1 MFEKKVSL
9 PANAEI
15 LIVRLSAIG
24 DVLHATS
31 IVHNLKRLHPDCHI
45 TWLVSPP
52 ANLLLQDNPD
62 IDRLLVWD
70 RHRIDQAFA
79 GLKLSTV
86 LACLKEARALLAPYH
101 FDVALDIQ
109 GLFLSGL
116 LTRLS
121 GAPRRIGIHERHEG
135 NFLFM
140 TEMAPDIADRH
151 KIRRYATALQP
162 LGIDPEDFQ
171 PGLVLHLPDELEP
184 FVETFWTA
192 HGIRLHD
199 PAHPL
204 LMVNT
209 RTTWPDKNWLP
220 ANFGH
225 ALRSLP
231 ESVQIV
237 FTGAPGDEPYI
248 REAQQTLNR
257 ASLSIAGQT
266 SLIQLAALI
275 RSADL
280 LLTGDTGPLYIAE
293 AVGTTTLS
301 LWGPTHPDIYGPLTP
316 GHHFILSPHG
326 CTACCKTHCKYKTNA
341 CMHAIKPA
349 AVTTKVKELLL

>member
-9 PANAEI
+9 PDDAKI

-31 IVHNLKRLHPDCHI
+31 VIHNLKRLRPDCHI

-52 ANLLLQDNPD
+52 ADSLLQGNPD
-62 IDRLLVWD
+62 IDHLLVWD
-70 RHRIDQAFA
+70 RRRMDKAFA
-79 GLKLSTV
+79 GLKFKKV
-86 LACLKEARALLAPYH
+86 IACLKEARSLMAPYH

-121 GAPRRIGIHERHEG
+121 GAPWRIGIHERHEG
-135 NFLFM
+135 NFLFI
-140 TEMAPDIADRH
+140 TEMAPDITDRH

-162 LGIDPEDFQ
+162 LGIGPDDFH
-171 PGLVLHLPDELEP
+171 PGLVLALPDKLHA
-184 FVETFWTA
+184 FAETFWQS
-192 HGIRLHD
+192 HGIKLHD

-209 RTTWPDKNWLP
+209 RTTWPDKNWAP
-220 ANFGH
+220 ENFGH

-231 ESVQIV
+231 ESIQIV
-237 FTGAPGDEPYI
+237 FSGAPGDEAYI
-248 REAQQTLNR
+248 RKAQQALGR
-257 ASLSIAGQT
+257 PALSIAGET
-266 SLIQLAALI
+266 SLLELAALLHT
-275 RSADL
+275 ADL

-293 AVGTTTLS
+293 AVGTTTVS
-301 LWGPTHPDIYGPLTP
+301 LWGPTHPDIYGPLTS

-326 CTACCKTHCKYKTNA
+326 CTACCKTHCRYKTNA

-349 AVTTKVKELLL
+349 AVTAKLKELLG

>member
-9 PANAEI
+9 PDDAKI

-31 IVHNLKRLHPDCHI
+31 VIHNLKRLRPDCHI

-52 ANLLLQDNPD
+52 ADSLLQGNPD
-62 IDRLLVWD
+62 IDHLLVWD
-70 RHRIDQAFA
+70 RRRMDKAFA
-79 GLKLSTV
+79 GLKFKKV
-86 LACLKEARALLAPYH
+86 IACLKEARSLMAPYH

-121 GAPRRIGIHERHEG
+121 GAPWRIGIHERHEG

-140 TEMAPDIADRH
+140 PEMAPDITDRH

-162 LGIDPEDFQ
+162 LGIGPDDFH
-171 PGLVLHLPDELEP
+171 PGLVLALPDKLHA
-184 FVETFWTA
+184 FAETFWQS
-192 HGIRLHD
+192 HGIKLHD

-209 RTTWPDKNWLP
+209 RTTWPDKNWAP
-220 ANFGH
+220 ENFGH

-231 ESVQIV
+231 ESIQIV
-237 FTGAPGDEPYI
+237 FSGAPGDEAYI
-248 REAQQTLNR
+248 RKAQQALGR
-257 ASLSIAGQT
+257 PALSIAGET
-266 SLIQLAALI
+266 SLLELAALLHT
-275 RSADL
+275 ADL

-293 AVGTTTLS
+293 AVGTTTVS
-301 LWGPTHPDIYGPLTP
+301 LWGPTHPDIYGPLTS

-326 CTACCKTHCKYKTNA
+326 CTACCKTHCRYKTNA

-349 AVTTKVKELLL
+349 AVTAKLKELLG

>member
-9 PANAEI
+9 PDDAKI

-31 IVHNLKRLHPDCHI
+31 VIHNLKRLRPDCHI

-52 ANLLLQDNPD
+52 ADSLLQGNPD
-62 IDRLLVWD
+62 IDHLLVWD
-70 RHRIDQAFA
+70 RRRMDKAFA
-79 GLKLSTV
+79 GLKFKKV
-86 LACLKEARALLAPYH
+86 IACLKGARSLMAPYH

-121 GAPRRIGIHERHEG
+121 GAPWRIGIHERHEG

-140 TEMAPDIADRH
+140 TEMAPDITDRH

-162 LGIDPEDFQ
+162 LGIGPDDFH
-171 PGLVLHLPDELEP
+171 PGLVLALPDKLHA
-184 FVETFWTA
+184 FAETFWQS
-192 HGIRLHD
+192 HGIKLHD

-209 RTTWPDKNWLP
+209 RTTWPDKNWAP
-220 ANFGH
+220 ENFGH

-231 ESVQIV
+231 ESIQIV
-237 FTGAPGDEPYI
+237 FSGAPGDEAYI
-248 REAQQTLNR
+248 RKAQQALGR
-257 ASLSIAGQT
+257 PALSIAGET
-266 SLIQLAALI
+266 SLLELAALLHT
-275 RSADL
+275 ADL

-293 AVGTTTLS
+293 AVGTTTVS
-301 LWGPTHPDIYGPLTP
+301 LWGPTHPDIYGPLTS

-326 CTACCKTHCKYKTNA
+326 CTACCKTHCRYKTNA

-349 AVTTKVKELLL
+349 AVTAKLKELLG

>member
-9 PANAEI
+9 PDDAKI

-31 IVHNLKRLHPDCHI
+31 VIHNLKRLRPDCHL

-52 ANLLLQDNPD
+52 ADSLLQGNPD
-62 IDRLLVWD
+62 IDHLLVWD
-70 RHRIDQAFA
+70 RRRMDKAFA
-79 GLKLSTV
+79 GLKFKKV
-86 LACLKEARALLAPYH
+86 IACLKEARSLMAPYH

-121 GAPRRIGIHERHEG
+121 GAPWRIGIHERHEG

-140 TEMAPDIADRH
+140 TEMAPDITDRH

-162 LGIDPEDFQ
+162 LGIGPDDFH
-171 PGLVLHLPDELEP
+171 PGLVLALPDKLHA
-184 FVETFWTA
+184 FAETFWQS
-192 HGIRLHD
+192 HGIKLHD

-209 RTTWPDKNWLP
+209 RTTWPDKNWAP
-220 ANFGH
+220 ENFGH

-231 ESVQIV
+231 ESIQIV
-237 FTGAPGDEPYI
+237 FSGAPGDEAYI
-248 REAQQTLNR
+248 RKAQQALGR
-257 ASLSIAGQT
+257 PALSIAGET
-266 SLIQLAALI
+266 SLLELAALLHT
-275 RSADL
+275 ADL

-293 AVGTTTLS
+293 AVGTTTVS
-301 LWGPTHPDIYGPLTP
+301 LWGPTHPDIYGPLTS

-326 CTACCKTHCKYKTNA
+326 CTACCKTHCRYKTNA

-349 AVTTKVKELLL
+349 AVTAKLKELLG